1 MPVGLQFGV
10 DDSRGRRLQR
20 CWNQRPAGH
29 QFGTRSARVSHRR
42 SADHRGHFH
51 DRASDAGTGI
61 ATDKQSIWGLGVSK
75 PMNRRVFGAAAI
87 AGTGALAV
95 RRMLSTGSLQ
105 DRRKRRSR
113 VAIIHQ
119 GSYADRLDQTLVDSL
134 RLFNL
139 DLRGKAVLLKPN
151 LVESIPGSEVN
162 TNPRLVGAAATAF
175 LTLGAN
181 TVLVGEVLGHQRD
194 TMLVLA
200 ETGLETELRERLI
213 RFVDLNR
220 DEVVK
225 VPLKTRFTGLE
236 FLWLPRTVLASDF
249 VVSMPKVKTHHWAGV
264 TLSMKNLFGI
274 VPGMKYGWPKN
285 LLHWS
290 GIHESILDICAT
302 VPIHFV
308 IADGITAMEGNGPL
322 QGSARQ
328 LGKIV
333 LADDPVA
340 ADATCARLMGFDPPR
355 VRHLSEGGHFLG
367 NLREDRIRMLA
378 EEVGAPTRP
387 FSVLPEFRYLL
398 AVKS

>member
-1 MPVGLQFGV
+1 VQ
-10 DDSRGRRLQR
+10 GR
-20 CWNQRPAGH
+20 
-29 QFGTRSARVSHRR
+29 
-42 SADHRGHFH
+42 
-51 DRASDAGTGI
+51 
-61 ATDKQSIWGLGVSK
+61 SI
-75 PMNRRVFGAAAI
+75 
-87 AGTGALAV
+87 
-95 RRMLSTGSLQ
+95 
-105 DRRKRRSR
+105 
-113 VAIIHQ
+113 
-119 GSYADRLDQTLVDSL
+119 
-134 RLFNL
+134 
-139 DLRGKAVLLKPN
+139 LLKPN
-151 LVESIPGSEVN
+151 LVEDLPGPVN
-162 TNPRLVGAAATAF
+162 TNSTLIGAAARCF
-175 LTLGAN
+175 LHLGAAR
-181 TVLVGEVLGHQRD
+181 VVIGEGPGPQRD
-194 TMLVLA
+194 TELVVQAAGLKPHLA
-200 ETGLETELRERLI
+200 ERQIE
-213 RFVDLNR
+213 FVDLNR
-220 DEVVK
+220 DELRKVK
-225 VPLKTRFTGLE
+225 LKANYSGLGE
-236 FLWLPRTVLASDF
+236 LWLPRAVLESDF

-264 TLSMKNLFGI
+264 TLSLKNMFGV

-340 ADATCARLMGFDPPR
+340 ADATCARLMGFDPLR